1 MSQLRA
7 EASLV
12 AQMVKCLPAMWETQV
27 PSLGWEDPLE
37 KEMATLS
44 SILAWKIPWTQ
55 SAGLKRVGKAE
66 WLHFHFHSVQAGV
79 SLTAL
84 VAFLELPTPSA
95 SSPLSTTYLIMPGKV
110 HSTWSADVQYW
121 CELKQCNIRE
131 DTEIHK
137 QDENPSTSK
146 GLRSP
151 SLVYLLGT
159 LLILLFSFI
168 ISYSHIVCSLLFLI
182 FFSFSF
188 LYISLFFLPLFISS
202 SDNVKSS
209 TFYWTFILLIL
220 IFL

>member
-1 MSQLRA
+1 MPSRRFHPVRTITSKQDPKNTLEEDSCHEQASGLCAIFMFSLWGVQIVPNVLPWDVQLN
-7 EASLV
+7 L
-12 AQMVKCLPAMWETQV
+12 QL
-27 PSLGWEDPLE
+27 
-37 KEMATLS
+37 
-44 SILAWKIPWTQ
+44 
-55 SAGLKRVGKAE
+55 
-66 WLHFHFHSVQAGV
+66 F

-84 VAFLELPTPSA
+84 VAFLELLTPSA